1 MSDVSSDIEE
11 PTCYP
16 TERKYII
23 NAVTGI
29 VTNFLVGSKDER
41 RFWKVVDVS
50 LNSYDPSTGTG
61 KTFFFPSPETYE
73 NARNFKFSEEKK
85 RNWRMRRDGFKCS
98 CLSAHVCTP
107 LTGVTGLNIP
117 VRL

>member
-16 TERKYII
+16 TERKYIV

-29 VTNFLVGSKDER
+29 PTNFLVGSKDER

-50 LNSYDPSTGTG
+50 LSSCDPSSGDG
-61 KTFFFPSPETYE
+61 KTFFFPSPEAYE
-73 NARNFKFSEEKK
+73 NARNLKLLRSKK
-85 RNWRMRRDGFKCS
+85 RTWKARRDGFNCS
-98 CLSAHVCTP
+98 CLSAHVCTAP
-107 LTGVTGLNIP
+107 KISKT
-117 VRL
+117 